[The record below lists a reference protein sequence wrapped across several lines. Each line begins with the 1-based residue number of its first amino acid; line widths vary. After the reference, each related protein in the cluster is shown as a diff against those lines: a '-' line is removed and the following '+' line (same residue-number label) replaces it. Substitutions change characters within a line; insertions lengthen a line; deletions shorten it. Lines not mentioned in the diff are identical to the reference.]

1 MPMSISQA
9 KASEEAQFSVFQLFS
24 VNDKSINAQ
33 ECALGL
39 QVGLSLA
46 QAVNLETFDKKFLI
60 FDSYSDGI

>member
-1 MPMSISQA
+1 MPMSISHA

-39 QVGLSLA
+39 HVGFSLA
-46 QAVNLETFDKKFLI
+46 QAVNFETFDKEFLT
-60 FDSYSDGI
+60 F